1 MRQDAKVNS
10 GPELGDPARRLV
22 RGEPVVAKVLASTIE
37 ELALTGL
44 EGLTL
49 ERVAARAGVNRTTI
63 YRRWPTKEDLVL
75 AAFQWMAAEDELT
88 WDTGSLRGDLEKLI
102 EQATAKLFA
111 PGTLS
116 LIRTLLGSPNES
128 PLAEV
133 ARCEHESRRQLIL
146 DMLDRAE
153 QRGELRTDID
163 KELFLDSVF
172 GMLFVRL
179 VFQREQPTKEFK
191 ERVLEQLTRLAAPI
205 SPKTAAR
212 PTHTR
217 AATPR
222 LAPAKKA
229 KARRARQR

>member
-1 MRQDAKVNS
+1 MRQDAEVNS
-10 GPELGDPARRLV
+10 VPELGDPARRLI

-63 YRRWPTKEDLVL
+63 YRRWPTKEDLIL
-75 AAFQWMAAEDELT
+75 AAFQWMAAEDEFA
-88 WDTGSLRGDLEKLI
+88 WDTGSLRGDLEQLI
-102 EQATAKLFA
+102 DRATAKLFA
-111 PGTLS
+111 PGALG
-116 LIRTLLGSPNES
+116 LIRTLLGSPDDS
-128 PLAEV
+128 ALAEV
-133 ARCEHESRRQLIL
+133 AKCEHESRRRVIF

-153 QRGELRTDID
+153 RRGELRADID
-163 KELFLDSVF
+163 KELFLDSVL

-179 VFQREQPTKEFK
+179 IFQREHPTKELK
-191 ERVLEQLTRLAAPI
+191 ERILEQLTRLAAPI
-205 SPKTAAR
+205 SPKTAPR

-217 AATPR
+217 AVTTR

-229 KARRARQR
+229 KARRARSR